1 MQIYKRWKEDTAKS
15 VLLYFQF
22 WIYLVISIRDATD
35 FQSQE
40 NKKIPSDFSPSEHE
54 FLQNDN

>member
-1 MQIYKRWKEDTAKS
+1 MQIYKRWKQDTVKS
-15 VLLYFQF
+15 VFLYFQF
-22 WIYLVISIRDATD
+22 WIYLVISIRDVTD

-40 NKKIPSDFSPSEHE
+40 SEKNPSDFSPSEHQ